1 MRVLI
6 EHGAD
11 VTMQDKACSTP
22 LHLASSRG
30 STEIVRLLLQYGADI
45 AAQDENNK
53 TPLHLAS
60 SLVRARAAS
69 LMIRQRVDLRDS
81 TTTAADMMMR
91 SPARRPILC
100 DY

>member
-1 MRVLI
+1 MLI

-45 AAQDENNK
+45 AAQDENNQ

-60 SLVRARAAS
+60 SLVRETAAS
-69 LMIRQRVDLRDS
+69 LMIRQRVDLRESS
-81 TTTAADMMMR
+81 TTTADMMTR
-91 SPARRPILC
+91 GPPRRPTLC